1 MKAGNYWQRLK
12 HRVHQKTLQRLP
24 LAKKVQPG
32 VRSIYVLP
40 SRQGWMFLLLVLII
54 WLLGT
59 NYQNNLILAAAFM
72 LISLHFVS
80 LFHVWRN
87 VSGLV
92 FEAVSVDGVFVK
104 ERAAFIVRV
113 SSKSPRHYRHLRLTL
128 MCSPPQRYVVD
139 IPVGGECRLQLEPL
153 AQARGQLPLPV
164 IRVETS
170 YPFGL
175 VNCWT
180 WIRLKMSAVVFPQPV
195 AAQAADSASSQTGQK
210 ENLQAAGDDFYGFAT
225 YQAGAPLSRVAWK
238 HYARGAG
245 LHLKEFGGAE
255 GSDLWIDWQSWKRL
269 DMESCLSAMCFQV
282 LEQSKA
288 AAIYGVRLPDR
299 IVAPGAG
306 EQHKLEALTALAFYG
321 QSEPSHD

>member
-1 MKAGNYWQRLK
+1 LKVSNFWQRLK
-12 HRVHQKTLQRLP
+12 HRVHQQTLKRLP

-104 ERAAFIVRV
+104 ERAAFMVRV

-128 MCSPPQRYVVD
+128 MSDPPQRYVVD
-139 IPVGGECRLQLEPL
+139 IPAGGECRLQLEPQ
-153 AQARGQLPLPV
+153 AQARGQLPLPAV
-164 IRVETS
+164 RVETS

-210 ENLQAAGDDFYGFAT
+210 ENLQAAGDDFYGFAA

-288 AAIYGVRLPDR
+288 ATTYGVRLPDR
-299 IVAPGAG
+299 IVAPGSG
-306 EQHKLEALTALAFYG
+306 ESHKLEALTALAFYG
-321 QSEPSHD
+321 QSESLHE